1 MKRVLSIV
9 KREVFVVFYVL
20 LLMLMLVKVGEVNKI
35 TTYNISGVNYLM
47 SSHLV
52 TEYKEEPEI
61 IKEEIYKY
69 RLTSYYPGDECASG
83 YCTGT
88 GLCTDD
94 FQVNEYGW
102 YTYNGKLVLAAATTY
117 LQNKF
122 GVKENKL
129 YFKYYDEVTLT
140 IDGVEYEGI
149 ILDTCGACYKNE
161 IIDLY
166 VTNKASVIDRG
177 YKGKNMISME
187 VTKKK

>member
-1 MKRVLSIV
+1 MKRLISIL
-9 KREVFVVFYVL
+9 KREIFVL
-20 LLMLMLVKVGEVNKI
+20 LYVILIFLILIQVGSAKKI
-35 TTYNISGVNYLM
+35 TTYNISGVSSLR
-47 SSHLV
+47 SSHLI
-52 TEYKEEPEI
+52 TEYIP
-61 IKEEIYKY
+61 EEILSNIETYKY
-69 RLTSYYPGDECASG
+69 RITSYYPNDECNSG
-83 YCTGT
+83 YCTGS
-88 GLCTDD
+88 GLCVED
-94 FQVNEYGW
+94 FTIDEHGW

-129 YFKYYDEVTLT
+129 YFKYYDEVLLT

-166 VTNKASVIDRG
+166 VTNKSSVLDRG
-177 YKGKNMISME
+177 YQGKNMISLE

>member
-1 MKRVLSIV
+1 MKRVLPMLKNEILV
-9 KREVFVVFYVL
+9 LLYVL
-20 LLMLMLVKVGEVNKI
+20 LIFLILLRVGKIQKI
-35 TTYNISGVNYLM
+35 TTYNISGVSSLK
-47 SSHLV
+47 SSHLI
-52 TEYKEEPEI
+52 TEYKEETIPE
-61 IKEEIYKY
+61 ELHKY
-69 RLTSYYPGDECASG
+69 RITSYYPGDECNSG

-94 FQVNEYGW
+94 FEINEHGW
-102 YTYNGKLVLAAATTY
+102 YTYNGKLVIAAATTY

-129 YFKYYDEVTLT
+129 YFKYYDEVLLT

-161 IIDLY
+161 IIDLF
-166 VTNKASVIDRG
+166 VTNKESVLDRG

-187 VTKKK
+187 VVKKG